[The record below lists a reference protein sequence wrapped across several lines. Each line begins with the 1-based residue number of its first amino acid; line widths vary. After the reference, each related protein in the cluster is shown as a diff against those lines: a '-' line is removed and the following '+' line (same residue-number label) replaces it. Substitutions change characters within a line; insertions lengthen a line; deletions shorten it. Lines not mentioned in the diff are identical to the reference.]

1 MHMNLLLINNIQD
14 PVRQLQNDGQLL
26 ELAESDQAGTINDV
40 ILLTGT
46 QCQVLNAPMPI
57 KQPRQ
62 IIKALPFALED
73 QLANDL
79 DQNHLVFLGRTD
91 GQAYAA
97 TINHESMESVSQAYP
112 AQKMFFA
119 PLLLPSNPGVTT
131 VLILNGQ
138 ACVRLGEFS
147 AFAVPVALL
156 ALTLERYLSADDANK
171 SVAICFAEEADELLQ
186 VQLENLG
193 LDITLQEFTEVYQ
206 HLLAQARQSKTNLLS
221 GPYQVKIKKENAASQ
236 KLKACFTLAASLF
249 VIVVATNWIG
259 ASQQNTLASLV
270 QTASKQYYQ
279 TLFPDET
286 VRRGLKRIFNDKL
299 ETASPDSQM
308 SGGFTQIL
316 AKASSQIRKNKDA
329 QLQSVRFT
337 SNKGILEISLLTN
350 NIAQLDSIKQQ
361 LEKSGM
367 QVEIASANND
377 GKRIK
382 GLIKVSNN
390 G

>member
-1 MHMNLLLINNIQD
+1 MNLLLLNNTHE
-14 PVRQLQNDGQLL
+14 PALKFENDGQLL
-26 ELAESDQAGTINDV
+26 ELTAPEEGGSIKDV

-79 DQNHLVFLGRTD
+79 DQNHLVFLGREN

-97 TINHESMESVSQAYP
+97 VINHDAIEAISPNFP
-112 AQKMFFA
+112 AQKMFYL
-119 PLLLPSNPGVTT
+119 PLLLPHNPGVTSI
-131 VLILNGQ
+131 LIMNGQ

-147 AFAVPVALL
+147 AFSVPAALL
-156 ALTLERYLSADDANK
+156 ALTLEKYLINNDANK
-171 SVAICFAEEADELLQ
+171 AVTICFADEPDELLQ
-186 VQLENLG
+186 VQLENLE
-193 LDITLQEFTEVYQ
+193 LEVNLQSFTDIYM
-206 HLLAQARQSKTNLLS
+206 HLEAQARQSKTNLLS
-221 GPYQVKIKKENAASQ
+221 GPYQVKIKNEHAASQ
-236 KLKACFTLAASLF
+236 KFKALFALAASVF
-249 VIVVATNWIG
+249 VIVVATNWIS
-259 ASQQNTLASLV
+259 ATQQNNLASLV

-299 ETASPDSQM
+299 ETASPDSQL

-316 AKASSQIRKNKDA
+316 AKASSLIRKNKDA

-337 SNKGILEISLLTN
+337 SNKGVLEISLLTN

-382 GLIKVSNN
+382 GLLKVSNN

>member
-1 MHMNLLLINNIQD
+1 MNLLLLNNIQD
-14 PVRQLQNDGQLL
+14 PVRQLQNNGQLL
-26 ELAESDQAGTINDV
+26 ELAESEQAGTMNDV

-79 DQNHLVFLGRTD
+79 DQNHLVFLGRTN
-91 GQAYAA
+91 GQA
-97 TINHESMESVSQAYP
+97 MESVSQAYP

-299 ETASPDSQM
+299 ETASPDSQ
-308 SGGFTQIL
+308 I
-316 AKASSQIRKNKDA
+316 KPVRR
-329 QLQSVRFT
+329 SV
-337 SNKGILEISLLTN
+337 K
-350 NIAQLDSIKQQ
+350 IKMPNCNRYV
-361 LEKSGM
+361 LPATKEY
-367 QVEIASANND
+367 
-377 GKRIK
+377 
-382 GLIKVSNN
+382 
-390 G
+390 

>member
-1 MHMNLLLINNIQD
+1 MHMNLLLLNNTHE
-14 PVRQLQNDGQLL
+14 PALKFEHDGQLL
-26 ELAESDQAGTINDV
+26 ALTTPEEGGSIKDV
-40 ILLTGT
+40 ILLGGT

-79 DQNHLVFLGRTD
+79 DQNHLVFLGRED

-97 TINHESMESVSQAYP
+97 VINHGTIEAVSLKFP
-112 AQKMFFA
+112 AQKMFYL
-119 PLLLPSNPGVTT
+119 PLLLPNNPGTT
-131 VLILNGQ
+131 SILIMNGQ

-147 AFAVPVALL
+147 TFSVPTALL
-156 ALTLERYLSADDANK
+156 ALTLEKHLAGHETNK
-171 SVAICFAEEADELLQ
+171 AVAICFAEEADDLLQ

-193 LDITLQEFTEVYQ
+193 LDITLQNFSDIYK
-206 HLLAQARQSKTNLLS
+206 HLETQARQSKTNLLT
-221 GPYQVKIKKENAASQ
+221 GPYQVKIKNENSAGR
-236 KLKACFTLAASLF
+236 KFKALFALAASLF

-259 ASQQNTLASLV
+259 ASQQNNLASLV
-270 QTASKQYYQ
+270 QTASRQYYQ

-286 VRRGLKRIFNDKL
+286 VRRGLKRMYNDKL
-299 ETASPDSQM
+299 ESASPDSQV
-308 SGGFTQIL
+308 SAGFTQIL
-316 AKASSQIRKNKDA
+316 AKASAQIRKNKDA
-329 QLQSVRFT
+329 QMQSVRFAT
-337 SNKGILEISLLTN
+337 NKGVLEISLLTN

-361 LEKSGM
+361 LEKDGLH
-367 QVEIASANND
+367 VEIASANND